1 MVEIRVKNGS
11 DLVLDQATLF
21 LPHVSLEFFDL
32 GPGDESP
39 YVEVDKAYRIA
50 SAAVVVGPDAATVHV
65 IDYVGERP
73 LKAGRYTFIFRVFE
87 GEPLAMSLD
96 LDRDS

>member
-1 MVEIRVKNGS
+1 MKNGS

-21 LPHVSLEFFDL
+21 LPHVTLEYFDL
-32 GPGDESP
+32 EPGEESP

-50 SAAVVVGPDAATVHV
+50 SAAVVLGPDAAAVQV
-65 IDYVGERP
+65 IDFVGEHP

-87 GEPLAMSLD
+87 GNPLGMGLD
-96 LDRDS
+96 FDRDS